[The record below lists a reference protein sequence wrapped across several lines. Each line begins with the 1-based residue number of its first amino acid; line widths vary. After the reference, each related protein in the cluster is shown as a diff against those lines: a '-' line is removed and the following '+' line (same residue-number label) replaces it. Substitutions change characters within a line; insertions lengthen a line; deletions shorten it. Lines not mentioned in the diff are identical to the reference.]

1 MRLQMKITN
10 SFLLKIHLLL
20 TGSSKIKNISFI
32 SLLTLAASS
41 PLKADF
47 VQLENGYYYGSTLK
61 DSVEVSVSEDKITID
76 FTDGSTYN
84 FNRKSKTDYYKKNI
98 SSDGETLIQIMD
110 NENFKILG
118 NQSSETKAPYSKY
131 TLYKKPGFLNKII
144 AALVT
149 SALLFSVFQFYL
161 KLNKVWKRRKI
172 SEVANSIS
180 IVASLLGFATLVPF
194 LLNSILIT
202 ADYPSGVKYILGL
215 ILAIAFSLISMGYFV
230 EENKGVG
237 FFTLL
242 GRALKTEGK
251 ESGDL
256 ISDMLRPKGATKI
269 IDILVKL
276 AAIDDDIAKEEIDLI
291 NQFATKWDIK
301 IPELKAGK
309 PDHITN
315 LVELKSLVQSY
326 LDESPDIEVAEGLVD
341 LINMMAEADDEV
353 TKEEAM
359 AVAEFTGMIAH
370 YVSSE
375 KGGKMDMYEVNIVPQ
390 DDKQI
395 DAVKEILP
403 ELDVVVDRGGK
414 VFKVG
419 RYFSEDYAEAVCE
432 KYITLG
438 LYSVTSKVVVDL
450 SKD

>member
-1 MRLQMKITN
+1 MNTINDLILQFHLKLLDMIKRKDI
-10 SFLLKIHLLL
+10 FL
-20 TGSSKIKNISFI
+20 I
-32 SLLTLAASS
+32 SL
-41 PLKADF
+41 F
-47 VQLENGYYYGSTLK
+47 VSLVAPSLNAESTKLEDGFYFGSTLK
-61 DSVEVSVSEDKITID
+61 DSVDVSSSNENLVIIFS
-76 FTDGSTYN
+76 DGSKYS
-84 FNRKSKTDYYKKNI
+84 FDRKDKTAFYKKNI
-98 SSDGETLIQIMD
+98 SNDGETIIQVID
-110 NENFKILG
+110 SENFKILH
-118 NQSSETKAPYSKY
+118 NQNTENIKPYSKY
-131 TLYKKPGFLNKII
+131 TLYKKPGFLNKVI

-202 ADYPSGVKYILGL
+202 ADYPSSVKYILGL

-230 EENKGVG
+230 DENKGVG

-242 GRALKTEGK
+242 GRALKTEGQ

-291 NQFATKWDIK
+291 NQFASKWDIK
-301 IPELKAGK
+301 IPELKPGK
-309 PDHITN
+309 PDQVTN

-326 LDESPDIEVAEGLVD
+326 LDEGPDIEVAEGLVD

-353 TKEEAM
+353 TKEEEM

-370 YVSSE
+370 YVGSE
-375 KGGKMDMYEVNIVPQ
+375 KGGKMNMYEVNIVPQ

-395 DAVKEILP
+395 NAVKEILP
-403 ELDVVVDRGGK
+403 ELDVVIDRGGK

-419 RYFSEDYAEAVCE
+419 RYFSEDYAEAVCK

-450 SKD
+450 SKN

>member
-1 MRLQMKITN
+1 MNTINDLILQFHLKLLDMIKRKDI
-10 SFLLKIHLLL
+10 FL
-20 TGSSKIKNISFI
+20 I
-32 SLLTLAASS
+32 SL
-41 PLKADF
+41 F
-47 VQLENGYYYGSTLK
+47 VFLVAPSLNAEVTKLEDGFYFGSTLK
-61 DSVEVSVSEDKITID
+61 DSVDVSSSNENLVIIFS
-76 FTDGSTYN
+76 DGSKYS
-84 FNRKSKTDYYKKNI
+84 FDRKDKTAFYKKNI
-98 SSDGETLIQIMD
+98 SNDGETLIQVID
-110 NENFKILG
+110 SENFKILH
-118 NQSSETKAPYSKY
+118 NQNTENIKPYSKY
-131 TLYKKPGFLNKII
+131 TLYKKPGFLNKVI

-202 ADYPSGVKYILGL
+202 ADYPSSVKYILGL

-230 EENKGVG
+230 DENKGVG

-242 GRALKTEGK
+242 GRALKTEGQ

-291 NQFATKWDIK
+291 NQFASKWDIK
-301 IPELKAGK
+301 IPELKPGK
-309 PDHITN
+309 PDQVTN

-326 LDESPDIEVAEGLVD
+326 LDEGPDIEVAEGLVD

-353 TKEEAM
+353 TKEEEM

-370 YVSSE
+370 YVGSE
-375 KGGKMDMYEVNIVPQ
+375 KGGKMNMYEVNIVPQ

-395 DAVKEILP
+395 NAVKEILP
-403 ELDVVVDRGGK
+403 ELDVVIDRGGK

-419 RYFSEDYAEAVCE
+419 RYFSEDYAEAVCK

-450 SKD
+450 SKN

>member
-1 MRLQMKITN
+1 MNTINDLILQFHLKLLDMIKRKDI
-10 SFLLKIHLLL
+10 FL
-20 TGSSKIKNISFI
+20 I
-32 SLLTLAASS
+32 SL
-41 PLKADF
+41 F
-47 VQLENGYYYGSTLK
+47 VSLVAPSLNAEATKLEDGFYFGSTLK
-61 DSVEVSVSEDKITID
+61 DSVDVSSSNENLVIIFS
-76 FTDGSTYN
+76 DGSKYS
-84 FNRKSKTDYYKKNI
+84 FDRKDKTAFYKKNI
-98 SSDGETLIQIMD
+98 SNDGETLIQVID
-110 NENFKILG
+110 SENFKILH
-118 NQSSETKAPYSKY
+118 NQNTENIKPYSKY
-131 TLYKKPGFLNKII
+131 TLYKKPGFLNKVI

-149 SALLFSVFQFYL
+149 SALLFSLFQFYL

-202 ADYPSGVKYILGL
+202 ADYPSSVKYILGL

-230 EENKGVG
+230 DENKGVG

-242 GRALKTEGK
+242 GRALKTEGQ

-291 NQFATKWDIK
+291 NQFASKWDIK
-301 IPELKAGK
+301 IPELKPGK
-309 PDHITN
+309 PDQVTN

-326 LDESPDIEVAEGLVD
+326 LDEGPDIEVTEGLVD

-353 TKEEAM
+353 TKEEEM

-370 YVSSE
+370 YVGSE
-375 KGGKMDMYEVNIVPQ
+375 KGGKMNMYEVNIVPQ

-395 DAVKEILP
+395 NAVKEILP
-403 ELDVVVDRGGK
+403 ELDVVIDRGGK

>member
-1 MRLQMKITN
+1 MNTINDLILQFHLKLLDMIKRKDI
-10 SFLLKIHLLL
+10 FL
-20 TGSSKIKNISFI
+20 I
-32 SLLTLAASS
+32 SL
-41 PLKADF
+41 F
-47 VQLENGYYYGSTLK
+47 VSLVAPSLNAESTKLEDGFYFGSTLK
-61 DSVEVSVSEDKITID
+61 DSVDVSSSNENLVIIFS
-76 FTDGSTYN
+76 DGSKYS
-84 FNRKSKTDYYKKNI
+84 FDRKDKTAFYKKNI
-98 SSDGETLIQIMD
+98 SNDGETLIQVID
-110 NENFKILG
+110 SENFKILH
-118 NQSSETKAPYSKY
+118 NQNTENIKPYSKY
-131 TLYKKPGFLNKII
+131 TLYKKPGFLNKVI

-149 SALLFSVFQFYL
+149 SALLFSLFQFYL

-202 ADYPSGVKYILGL
+202 ADYPSSVKYILGL

-230 EENKGVG
+230 DENKGVG

-242 GRALKTEGK
+242 GRALKTEGQ

-291 NQFATKWDIK
+291 NQFASKWDIK
-301 IPELKAGK
+301 IPELKPGK
-309 PDHITN
+309 PDQVTN

-326 LDESPDIEVAEGLVD
+326 LDEGPDIEVAEGLVD

-353 TKEEAM
+353 TKEEEM

-370 YVSSE
+370 YVGSE
-375 KGGKMDMYEVNIVPQ
+375 KGGKMNMYEVNIVPQ

-395 DAVKEILP
+395 NAVKEILP
-403 ELDVVVDRGGK
+403 ELDVVIDRGGK

>member
-1 MRLQMKITN
+1 MIKRKDI
-10 SFLLKIHLLL
+10 FL
-20 TGSSKIKNISFI
+20 I
-32 SLLTLAASS
+32 SL
-41 PLKADF
+41 F
-47 VQLENGYYYGSTLK
+47 VSLVAPSLNAEATKLEDGFYFGSTLK
-61 DSVEVSVSEDKITID
+61 DSVDVSSSNENLVIIFS
-76 FTDGSTYN
+76 DGSKYS
-84 FNRKSKTDYYKKNI
+84 FDRKDKTAFYKKNI
-98 SSDGETLIQIMD
+98 SNDGETLIQVID
-110 NENFKILG
+110 SENFKILH
-118 NQSSETKAPYSKY
+118 NQNTENIKPYSKY
-131 TLYKKPGFLNKII
+131 TLYKKPGFLNKVI

-149 SALLFSVFQFYL
+149 SALLFSLFQFYL

-202 ADYPSGVKYILGL
+202 ADYPSSVKYILGL

-230 EENKGVG
+230 DENKGVG

-242 GRALKTEGK
+242 GRALKTEGQ

-291 NQFATKWDIK
+291 NQFASKWDIK
-301 IPELKAGK
+301 IPELKPGK
-309 PDHITN
+309 PDQVTN

-326 LDESPDIEVAEGLVD
+326 LDEGPDIEVTEGLVD

-353 TKEEAM
+353 TKEEEM

-370 YVSSE
+370 YVGSE
-375 KGGKMDMYEVNIVPQ
+375 KGGKMNMYEVNIVPQ

-395 DAVKEILP
+395 NAVKEILP
-403 ELDVVVDRGGK
+403 ELDVVIDRGGK

>member
-1 MRLQMKITN
+1 MNIINDLILQFHLKLLDMIKRKDI
-10 SFLLKIHLLL
+10 FL
-20 TGSSKIKNISFI
+20 I
-32 SLLTLAASS
+32 SL
-41 PLKADF
+41 F
-47 VQLENGYYYGSTLK
+47 VSLVAPSLNAEATKLEDGFYFGSTLK
-61 DSVEVSVSEDKITID
+61 DSVDVSSSNENLVIIFS
-76 FTDGSTYN
+76 DGSKYS
-84 FNRKSKTDYYKKNI
+84 FDRKDKTAFYKKNI
-98 SSDGETLIQIMD
+98 SNDGETLIQVID
-110 NENFKILG
+110 SENFKILH
-118 NQSSETKAPYSKY
+118 NQNTENIKPYSKY
-131 TLYKKPGFLNKII
+131 TLYKKPGFLNKVI

-149 SALLFSVFQFYL
+149 SALLFSLFQFYL

-202 ADYPSGVKYILGL
+202 ADYPSSVKYILGL

-230 EENKGVG
+230 DENKGVG

-242 GRALKTEGK
+242 GRALKTEGQ

-291 NQFATKWDIK
+291 NQFASKWDIK
-301 IPELKAGK
+301 IPELKPGK
-309 PDHITN
+309 PDQVTN

-326 LDESPDIEVAEGLVD
+326 LDEGPDIEVTEGLVD

-353 TKEEAM
+353 TKEEEM

-370 YVSSE
+370 YVGSE
-375 KGGKMDMYEVNIVPQ
+375 KGGKMNMYEVNIVPQ

-395 DAVKEILP
+395 NAVKEILP
-403 ELDVVVDRGGK
+403 ELDVVIDRGGK

>member
-1 MRLQMKITN
+1 MNTINDLILQFHLKLLDMIKRKDI
-10 SFLLKIHLLL
+10 FL
-20 TGSSKIKNISFI
+20 I
-32 SLLTLAASS
+32 SL
-41 PLKADF
+41 F
-47 VQLENGYYYGSTLK
+47 VSLVAPSLNAESTKLEDGFYFGSTLK
-61 DSVEVSVSEDKITID
+61 DSVDVSSSNENLVIIFS
-76 FTDGSTYN
+76 DGSKYS
-84 FNRKSKTDYYKKNI
+84 FDRKDKTAFYKKNI
-98 SSDGETLIQIMD
+98 SNDGETLIQVID
-110 NENFKILG
+110 SENFKILH
-118 NQSSETKAPYSKY
+118 NQNTENIKPYSKY
-131 TLYKKPGFLNKII
+131 TLYKKPGFLNKVI

-149 SALLFSVFQFYL
+149 SALLFSLFQFYL

-202 ADYPSGVKYILGL
+202 ADYPSSVKYILGL

-230 EENKGVG
+230 DENKGVG

-242 GRALKTEGK
+242 GRALKTEGQ

-291 NQFATKWDIK
+291 NQFASKWDIK
-301 IPELKAGK
+301 IPELKPGK
-309 PDHITN
+309 PDQVTN

-326 LDESPDIEVAEGLVD
+326 LDEGPDIEVTEGLVD

-353 TKEEAM
+353 TKEEEM

-370 YVSSE
+370 YVGSE
-375 KGGKMDMYEVNIVPQ
+375 KGGKMNMYEVNIVPQ

-395 DAVKEILP
+395 NAVKEILP
-403 ELDVVVDRGGK
+403 ELDVVIDRGGK

>member
-1 MRLQMKITN
+1 MKRKDI
-10 SFLLKIHLLL
+10 FL
-20 TGSSKIKNISFI
+20 I
-32 SLLTLAASS
+32 SL
-41 PLKADF
+41 F
-47 VQLENGYYYGSTLK
+47 VSLVAPSLNAEATKLEDGFYFGSTLK
-61 DSVEVSVSEDKITID
+61 DSVDVSSSNENLVIIFS
-76 FTDGSTYN
+76 DGSKYS
-84 FNRKSKTDYYKKNI
+84 FDRKDKTAFYKKNI
-98 SSDGETLIQIMD
+98 SNDGETLIQVID
-110 NENFKILG
+110 SENFKILH
-118 NQSSETKAPYSKY
+118 NQNTENIKPYSKY
-131 TLYKKPGFLNKII
+131 TLYKKPGFLNKVI

-149 SALLFSVFQFYL
+149 SALLFSLFQFYL

-202 ADYPSGVKYILGL
+202 ADYPSSVKYILGL

-230 EENKGVG
+230 DENKGVG

-242 GRALKTEGK
+242 GRALKTEGQ

-291 NQFATKWDIK
+291 NQFASKWDIK
-301 IPELKAGK
+301 IPELKPGK
-309 PDHITN
+309 PDQVTN

-326 LDESPDIEVAEGLVD
+326 LDEGPDIEVTEGLVD

-353 TKEEAM
+353 TKEEEM

-370 YVSSE
+370 YVGSE
-375 KGGKMDMYEVNIVPQ
+375 KGGKMNMYEVNIVPQ

-395 DAVKEILP
+395 NAVKEILP
-403 ELDVVVDRGGK
+403 ELDVVIDRGGK

>member
-1 MRLQMKITN
+1 MNTINDLILQFHLKLLDMIKRKDI
-10 SFLLKIHLLL
+10 FL
-20 TGSSKIKNISFI
+20 I
-32 SLLTLAASS
+32 SL
-41 PLKADF
+41 F
-47 VQLENGYYYGSTLK
+47 VSLVVPSLNAESTKLEDGFYFGSTLK
-61 DSVEVSVSEDKITID
+61 DSVDVSSSNENLVIIFS
-76 FTDGSTYN
+76 DGSKYS
-84 FNRKSKTDYYKKNI
+84 FDRKDKTAFYKKNI
-98 SSDGETLIQIMD
+98 SNDGETLIQVID
-110 NENFKILG
+110 SENFKILH
-118 NQSSETKAPYSKY
+118 NQNTENIKPYSKY
-131 TLYKKPGFLNKII
+131 TLYKKPGFLNKVI

-149 SALLFSVFQFYL
+149 SALLFSLFQFYL

-202 ADYPSGVKYILGL
+202 ADYPSSVKYILGL

-230 EENKGVG
+230 DENKGVG

-242 GRALKTEGK
+242 GRALKTEGQ

-291 NQFATKWDIK
+291 NQFASKWDIK
-301 IPELKAGK
+301 IPELKPGK
-309 PDHITN
+309 PDQVTN

-326 LDESPDIEVAEGLVD
+326 LDEGPDIEVTEGLVD

-353 TKEEAM
+353 TKEEEM

-370 YVSSE
+370 YVGSE
-375 KGGKMDMYEVNIVPQ
+375 KGGKMNMYEVNIVPQ

-395 DAVKEILP
+395 NAVKEILP
-403 ELDVVVDRGGK
+403 ELDVVIDRGGK